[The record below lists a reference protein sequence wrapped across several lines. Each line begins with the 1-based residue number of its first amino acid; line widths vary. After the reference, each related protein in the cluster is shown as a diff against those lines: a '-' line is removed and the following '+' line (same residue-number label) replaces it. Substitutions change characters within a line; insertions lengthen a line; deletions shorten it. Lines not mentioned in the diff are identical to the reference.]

1 MVKHEDIDADL
12 QELAF
17 LFFYKYSRFEFALKE
32 NGYLRDRNPDSPAI
46 PGWREFASTR
56 YAAYRRSPEAA
67 ELIGAA
73 PKCQVVGAN
82 GYLEW
87 KDVDFRGFPG
97 DLGKVIRLLQTVRNN
112 LFHGGKHAADGWDD
126 SAKAAMLLR
135 LGADVLDQIARGSGL
150 EGDYFGCY

>member
-1 MVKHEDIDADL
+1 MTHEDIEADL
-12 QELAF
+12 QGLAF
-17 LFFYKYSRFEFALKE
+17 KFFYKYSRFEFALKE
-32 NGYLRDRNPDSPAI
+32 NGYLRDLNPDSPAI
-46 PGWREFASTR
+46 PGWREFAIEWC
-56 YAAYRRSPEAA
+56 AAYRLSPEAA

-87 KDVDFRGFPG
+87 KDVNSRGFPG

-112 LFHGGKHAADGWDD
+112 LFHGGKHGADGWDD
-126 SAKAAMLLR
+126 SARTAMLLR
-135 LGADVLDQIARGSGL
+135 LGADVLDQVAQGSRL

>member
-1 MVKHEDIDADL
+1 MQLEDIDADL

-32 NGYLRDRNPDSPAI
+32 NCYLRDPRPGRPAF
-46 PGWREFASTR
+46 PGWLEFANAR
-56 YAAYRRSPEAA
+56 YAEYGLSPEAA

-87 KDVDFRGFPG
+87 EEVDFHDFPG
-97 DLGKVIRLLQTVRNN
+97 DLGKAIRLLQTVRNN
-112 LFHGGKHAADGWDD
+112 LFHGGKHGADGWDD
-126 SAKAAMLLR
+126 PPRAAMLLR
-135 LGADVLDQIARGSGL
+135 LGANVLDQIARGSDL